1 MMIRANDQL
10 LVDNLLDL
18 SHTCY
23 LHAGVL
29 GNADTLNAEI
39 TVDQEGDDVLV
50 GRFSPNA
57 SPPGI
62 LAPFWPGHPARVDV
76 FNRVRWMAPSAL
88 KLISGL
94 CAPGAA
100 WESGTGLHA
109 IHMLTPET
117 ESSTHYFFTA
127 VRWNV
132 RTPDEAVNRQMQAK
146 IAELRRYA
154 FEAEDAPVVEAQQQ
168 RIATASRQLE
178 PMILPID
185 AGPTRYKRVLARLI
199 EAEQRWDA
207 RASP

>member
-1 MMIRANDQL
+1 MLVRANYQL
-10 LVDNLLDL
+10 LIDNLLDL

-29 GNADTLNAEI
+29 GNADTVGAEI
-39 TVDQEGDDVLV
+39 KVEQDGDDVLV
-50 GRFSPNA
+50 GRHSHNA
-57 SPPGI
+57 APPGI
-62 LAPFWPGHPARVDV
+62 LSPFWPGHPLKVDV

-94 CAPGAA
+94 TAPGAA

-117 ESSTHYFFTA
+117 QTTTHYFFTA
-127 VRWNV
+127 VRWNI
-132 RTPDEAVNRQMQAK
+132 RTQDAALNRQMQSK

-154 FEAEDAPVVEAQQQ
+154 FEAEDAPIIEAQQR
-168 RIATASRQLE
+168 RIAVASRTLE

-185 AGPTRYKRVLARLI
+185 AGPMRYKRVLAKMI
-199 EAEQRWDA
+199 EAEQT
-207 RASP
+207 

>member
-1 MMIRANDQL
+1 
-10 LVDNLLDL
+10 
-18 SHTCY
+18 
-23 LHAGVL
+23 
-29 GNADTLNAEI
+29 
-39 TVDQEGDDVLV
+39 
-50 GRFSPNA
+50 
-57 SPPGI
+57 
-62 LAPFWPGHPARVDV
+62 
-76 FNRVRWMAPSAL
+76 
-88 KLISGL
+88 
-94 CAPGAA
+94 
-100 WESGTGLHA
+100 
-109 IHMLTPET
+109 MLTPET